1 MNLTSVGEINFYK
14 GSVKVVFN
22 RSALN
27 SPTSALNKK
36 KLKKERKRVGKLNL
50 SDHLL
55 LNVVPLYV
63 SCERFHLD
71 LVLRQFRF
79 SLRTR
84 VFKMSSRFFLRDYV
98 KAVFCY
104 FVSL

>member
-1 MNLTSVGEINFYK
+1 MGEINFYK

-36 KLKKERKRVGKLNL
+36 KLKKERKRVG
-50 SDHLL
+50 
-55 LNVVPLYV
+55 NVVPLYV

-79 SLRTR
+79 SLPTR
-84 VFKMSSRFFLRDYV
+84 VFKMSSRFFLHDYV